1 MSDTR
6 RFMLATLAMGQ
17 GLIGAHYLR
26 GARGGIPGEGP
37 AVGREVLLRED
48 SKWDTLRVHT
58 GKNSIQTCYGRWKTV
73 NGFLYQVGSNELARL
88 KDYVAENKPKPMDSW
103 PYFPDPPY
111 YGARLFP
118 RRLDGAGSGI
128 AAAED
133 CRGKRHFD
141 CIGFIFWLLNEIAPT
156 VRWYDH
162 SISNYEQGFK
172 QVEKMGRLQADEL
185 EHGDIVTRTNS
196 SPKHIGMV
204 SIGNMVVHA
213 SMESVGMKIQ
223 SYNREDWTGV
233 SRVKDAYLW

>member
-1 MSDTR
+1 MI
-6 RFMLATLAMGQ
+6 ATLAMGQ
-17 GLIGAHYLR
+17 GLMGAHYLK

-37 AVGREVLLRED
+37 AVGREVRLKED

-58 GKNSIQTCYGRWKTV
+58 GTNSLQNCYGRWKTV
-73 NGFLYQVGSNELARL
+73 NGFLFQVGSSELARL
-88 KDYVAENKPKPMDSW
+88 KDYVADNKGTPMDSW
-103 PYFPDPPY
+103 PFFPDPPTF
-111 YGARLFP
+111 GAQLFP
-118 RRLDGAGSGI
+118 RRLGGAGSGI

-141 CIGFIFWLLNEIAPT
+141 CIGFIYWVLHEISPT
-156 VRWYDH
+156 VEWENH

-185 EHGDIVTRTNS
+185 KHGDIVTRTDS
-196 SPKHIGMV
+196 SPKHIGFI
-204 SIGNMVVHA
+204 SFGNKVVHA
-213 SMESVGMKIQ
+213 SMESIGMKIE